1 MSFGNRSNFCSL
13 KEAFPDI
20 QRPHEKI
27 INAPLPATH
36 ISPVDP
42 ANEYA
47 HATRAVGVPAVPFVG
62 TAVPFVGTA
71 VPSVGTAVPSVGTA
85 VEHFE
90 PCEQCEYRKK
100 YGHVSTGFNEML
112 NLLLLLLLLYIVIYK
127 PKI

>member
-20 QRPHEKI
+20 QRPSEKV
-27 INAPLPATH
+27 INPPPTVTFPYVNPTGSMNDSNAGYARVPTAQVAPVPATQH
-36 ISPVDP
+36 FESREPREP
-42 ANEYA
+42 REL
-47 HATRAVGVPAVPFVG
+47 RAR
-62 TAVPFVGTA
+62 
-71 VPSVGTAVPSVGTA
+71 
-85 VEHFE
+85 E

-100 YGHVSTGFNEML
+100 YGHISTGFNEML